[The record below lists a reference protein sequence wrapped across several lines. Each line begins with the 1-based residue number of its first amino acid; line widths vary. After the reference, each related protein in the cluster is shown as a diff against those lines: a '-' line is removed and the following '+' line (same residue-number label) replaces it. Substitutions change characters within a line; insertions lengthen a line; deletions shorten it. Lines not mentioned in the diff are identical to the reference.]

1 MKLTL
6 EYSCNPLQ
14 QNQAEKGEYMN
25 EDEKREIERKK
36 RIQAREERRRQ
47 QVMKQRMILAGAA
60 VLILL
65 VIIVSVAV
73 GNHKKKVKQEEEIK
87 AAQQK
92 KAEEEAKKQEADS
105 ELRFLAVGDNILQD
119 ALIESGKESEE
130 TWNYDALYAQVAE
143 DIQGADLACV
153 NQETP
158 FVNDHKDVSGSGLM
172 GTPLE
177 VGDALAKA
185 GFDLVTQAT
194 NHAFDK
200 GKPGIL
206 NSATFWQTQHADVQ
220 LLGIHGDEAD
230 AENRVKVIDKKNMKI
245 AVMNYTYGVDEDAGF
260 SEADSYMIDVY
271 AEDKVKADVEKAK
284 GEADFV
290 MVFLHAG
297 AEYSEEFS
305 DTAKQRI
312 DFLAAQ
318 GVDAVICSNPHVLQ
332 AYGMMPR
339 QDGKN
344 MLVYSSL
351 GNFVSADDQ
360 IKGLVGGMADITL
373 KKDGKTGEVTVSDY
387 KMTPLVMHYDSEKKN
402 CAVYKVSD
410 YTEELAK
417 EHGIHQQT
425 EETFTLD
432 SIKELAAKYESPQ
445 AFPAS
450 GQSSSDAPETEVKGK
465 GVSDG
470 ASDDPEDS
478 GSDTN
483 KENTDNKESTSGG
496 ED

>member
-60 VLILL
+60 VLTLL

-119 ALIESGKESEE
+119 ALIESGKESGE

-245 AVMNYTYGVDEDAGF
+245 AVMNYTYGVDEDAG
-260 SEADSYMIDVY
+260 
-271 AEDKVKADVEKAK
+271 
-284 GEADFV
+284 
-290 MVFLHAG
+290 L
-297 AEYSEEFS
+297 
-305 DTAKQRI
+305 
-312 DFLAAQ
+312 
-318 GVDAVICSNPHVLQ
+318 
-332 AYGMMPR
+332 
-339 QDGKN
+339 
-344 MLVYSSL
+344 SS
-351 GNFVSADDQ
+351 A
-360 IKGLVGGMADITL
+360 
-373 KKDGKTGEVTVSDY
+373 
-387 KMTPLVMHYDSEKKN
+387 
-402 CAVYKVSD
+402 
-410 YTEELAK
+410 
-417 EHGIHQQT
+417 
-425 EETFTLD
+425 
-432 SIKELAAKYESPQ
+432 
-445 AFPAS
+445 
-450 GQSSSDAPETEVKGK
+450 
-465 GVSDG
+465 
-470 ASDDPEDS
+470 
-478 GSDTN
+478 
-483 KENTDNKESTSGG
+483 
-496 ED
+496 

>member
-1 MKLTL
+1 
-6 EYSCNPLQ
+6 
-14 QNQAEKGEYMN
+14 MN
-25 EDEKREIERKK
+25 EDQKREIERKK
-36 RIQAREERRRQ
+36 RIQAREEKRRQ

-60 VLILL
+60 VFLLL
-65 VIIVSVAV
+65 VILVSAAV
-73 GNHKKKVKQEEEIK
+73 GNHRKKVKQEEEIK
-87 AAQQK
+87 AAQLK
-92 KAEEEAKKQEADS
+92 KAEEEAKKQEVDS

-119 ALIESGKESEE
+119 ALLDSGKESEE

-177 VGDALAKA
+177 AGDALAKA
-185 GFDLVTQAT
+185 GFDIVTQAT

-220 LLGIHGDEAD
+220 LLGIHGDEAE
-230 AENRVKVIDKKNMKI
+230 AENRVKVIEKKDMKI

-312 DFLAAQ
+312 DFLAEQ

-351 GNFVSADDQ
+351 GNFVSMDDQ
-360 IKGLVGGMADITL
+360 IRGLVGGMADITL
-373 KKDGKTGEVTVSDY
+373 KKDGKTGEVTVSDQ
-387 KMTPLVMHYDSEKKN
+387 KLIPLVMHYDSEKKN

-417 EHGIHQQT
+417 EHGIHQVT
-425 EETFTLD
+425 DEPFTLD

-445 AFPAS
+445 AFSAA
-450 GQSSSDAPETEVKGK
+450 GQSGSDPEETEVKGK
-465 GVSDG
+465 GVTDE
-470 ASDDPEDS
+470 ASGDEDES
-478 GSDTN
+478 GPDSR
-483 KENTDNKESTSGG
+483 KENAE
-496 ED
+496 

>member
-1 MKLTL
+1 MQNKTDTGKYLISVTAESEL
-6 EYSCNPLQ
+6 SKS
-14 QNQAEKGEYMN
+14 NQAEKGEYMN

-36 RIQAREERRRQ
+36 RIQAREMKRRQ
-47 QVMKQRMILAGAA
+47 QVMKQRMILAGTA

-65 VIIVSVAV
+65 LVIVSASVS
-73 GNHKKKVKQEEEIK
+73 NHRKKVKQEEEIK

-105 ELRFLAVGDNILQD
+105 ELHFIAVGDNILQD
-119 ALIESGKESEE
+119 ALLEAGKENEE
-130 TWNYDALYAQVAE
+130 TWNYDALYAQVAG
-143 DIQGADLACV
+143 DIQAADLVAV

-158 FVNDHKDVSGSGLM
+158 LVNDHKDVSGSGLM

-185 GFDLVTQAT
+185 GFDIVTQAT

-206 NSATFWQTQHADVQ
+206 NSAAFWQTQHADVQ

-271 AEDKVKADVEKAK
+271 SEDKVKADVEKAK

-305 DTAKQRI
+305 DTARQRI

-332 AYGMMPR
+332 SYGMMPR
-339 QDGKN
+339 QDGK
-344 MLVYSSL
+344 Y
-351 GNFVSADDQ
+351 A
-360 IKGLVGGMADITL
+360 GLQL
-373 KKDGKTGEVTVSDY
+373 SRQFRFRRCSGERSCGRY
-387 KMTPLVMHYDSEKKN
+387 GRYYPEKRRQ
-402 CAVYKVSD
+402 D
-410 YTEELAK
+410 R
-417 EHGIHQQT
+417 
-425 EETFTLD
+425 
-432 SIKELAAKYESPQ
+432 
-445 AFPAS
+445 
-450 GQSSSDAPETEVKGK
+450 
-465 GVSDG
+465 
-470 ASDDPEDS
+470 
-478 GSDTN
+478 
-483 KENTDNKESTSGG
+483 
-496 ED
+496 